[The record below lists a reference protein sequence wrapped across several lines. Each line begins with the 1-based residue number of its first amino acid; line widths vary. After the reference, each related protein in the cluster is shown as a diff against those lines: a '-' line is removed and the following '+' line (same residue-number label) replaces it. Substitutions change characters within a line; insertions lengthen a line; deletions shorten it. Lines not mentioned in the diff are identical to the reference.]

1 LTFLWFQVGYLRAI
15 DDYPMNPIF
24 KSSPTSITPEIL
36 FALEKQ
42 FFRISGRSM
51 PEDSDGFYRP
61 VKTWLTTNLEGSKFS
76 GFFDV
81 KLEYYNT
88 GSFIRLM
95 EVFNV
100 LADLN
105 KGGCQISVRW
115 YYEAEDPDSK
125 DDGESFKDV
134 VKLPFE
140 VIQI

>member
-15 DDYPMNPIF
+15 DDYPMNSIF

-36 FALEKQ
+36 FDLEKEI
-42 FFRISGRSM
+42 FRITGRSM
-51 PEDSDGFYRP
+51 PEDSEGFYGP
-61 VKTWLTTNLEGSKFS
+61 VKAWLTTNLAGSKFS
-76 GFFDV
+76 GYFDL

-100 LADLN
+100 LAELN
-105 KGGCQISVRW
+105 KGGCKITVRW
-115 YYEAEDPDSK
+115 FYEEEDPDSK

-140 VIQI
+140 VIEI